1 MSSNRDFDREVTFEI
16 VEEIGVIATH
26 STGWKKELNLVSWN
40 GGQAKYDIRDWDPGH
55 SRMSRG
61 VTLKEQEMRQ
71 IVELLRRRRPH
82 RRDRAQEQGVMMD
95 TPMDPAE
102 SFAAVPAS
110 SVSDGQSQAVP
121 AANLQSQTVPVA
133 NLQSRETQ
141 QPGEESLQG
150 SMREMEELQEMSGSQ
165 QMPDP
170 QEMTASRET
179 DDDFF
184 VPEVQNLEA
193 AAEDGCSCCG

>member
-82 RRDRAQEQGVMMD
+82 RRDREQEQGVMVD

-102 SFAAVPAS
+102 SFAEAPAS
-110 SVSDGQSQAVP
+110 SVSDGQSQAVS
-121 AANLQSQTVPVA
+121 AANLQSQK
-133 NLQSRETQ
+133 TQ
-141 QPGEESLQG
+141 QPGEEPLQG
-150 SMREMEELQEMSGSQ
+150 SMRETEEPQEMPGSQ
-165 QMPDP
+165 QMPGS
-170 QEMTASRET
+170 QEMAASRET

-184 VPEVQNLEA
+184 VPEVQNLDA
-193 AAEDGCSCCG
+193 ATEGGCSCCG

>member
-121 AANLQSQTVPVA
+121 VANLQSQ
-133 NLQSRETQ
+133 ETQ
-141 QPGEESLQG
+141 QPGEEPLQG
-150 SMREMEELQEMSGSQ
+150 FMRETEEPQEMPGSQ
-165 QMPDP
+165 QMQGS
-170 QEMTASRET
+170 QEMVASRET

-184 VPEVQNLEA
+184 APEVQNLDA
-193 AAEDGCSCCG
+193 ATEGGCSCCG

>member
-82 RRDRAQEQGVMMD
+82 RRDREQEQGVMVD

-102 SFAAVPAS
+102 SFAEAPAS
-110 SVSDGQSQAVP
+110 SVAGGQSQAEP
-121 AANLQSQTVPVA
+121 AANLQSQ
-133 NLQSRETQ
+133 ETQ
-141 QPGEESLQG
+141 QPGEEPLQG
-150 SMREMEELQEMSGSQ
+150 SMREMEELQEMPGSQ

-170 QEMTASRET
+170 QEMAASRET

-184 VPEVQNLEA
+184 VPEVQNLDA
-193 AAEDGCSCCG
+193 ATEGGCSCCG

>member
-82 RRDRAQEQGVMMD
+82 RRDREPEQGV
-95 TPMDPAE
+95 MDPAE
-102 SFAAVPAS
+102 SFAEAPAS

-121 AANLQSQTVPVA
+121 AANLQSQ
-133 NLQSRETQ
+133 ETQ

-150 SMREMEELQEMSGSQ
+150 SMRETEEPQEMPGSQ
-165 QMPDP
+165 QMQGS
-170 QEMTASRET
+170 QEMAASRET

-184 VPEVQNLEA
+184 VPEVQNLDA
-193 AAEDGCSCCG
+193 ATEGGCSCCG

>member
-82 RRDRAQEQGVMMD
+82 RRDREPEQGVMVD

-102 SFAAVPAS
+102 SFAEAPAS
-110 SVSDGQSQAVP
+110 SVSDGQSQTVP
-121 AANLQSQTVPVA
+121 AANLQSQ
-133 NLQSRETQ
+133 ETQ
-141 QPGEESLQG
+141 QPGEDPLQG
-150 SMREMEELQEMSGSQ
+150 SMRETEEPQEMPGSQ
-165 QMPDP
+165 QMQNS
-170 QEMTASRET
+170 QEMAASRET

-184 VPEVQNLEA
+184 APEVQNLDA
-193 AAEDGCSCCG
+193 ATEGGCSCCG

>member
-82 RRDRAQEQGVMMD
+82 RRDREPEQGVMVD

-102 SFAAVPAS
+102 SFAEAPAS

-121 AANLQSQTVPVA
+121 EANLQSQ
-133 NLQSRETQ
+133 ETQ
-141 QPGEESLQG
+141 QLGEEPLQG
-150 SMREMEELQEMSGSQ
+150 SMRETEEPQEMPGSQ
-165 QMPDP
+165 QMQGS
-170 QEMTASRET
+170 QEMAASRET

-184 VPEVQNLEA
+184 APEVQNLDA
-193 AAEDGCSCCG
+193 ATEGGCSCCG

>member
-82 RRDRAQEQGVMMD
+82 RRDREQEQGVMVDM
-95 TPMDPAE
+95 PMESAE
-102 SFAAVPAS
+102 SFAEAPAASVPG
-110 SVSDGQSQAVP
+110 GQSQTAP
-121 AANLQSQTVPVA
+121 MANLQSQEAERPA
-133 NLQSRETQ
+133 
-141 QPGEESLQG
+141 EESLQG
-150 SMREMEELQEMSGSQ
+150 SMRETEEPQ
-165 QMPDP
+165 QMTEPQQIPEP
-170 QEMTASRET
+170 QETAASRET

-184 VPEVQNLEA
+184 VPEAQKLDA
-193 AAEDGCSCCG
+193 ATEGGCSCCV

>member
-82 RRDRAQEQGVMMD
+82 RRDREQEQGVMVD

-102 SFAAVPAS
+102 SFAEAPAS
-110 SVSDGQSQAVP
+110 SVSDGQSQAVS
-121 AANLQSQTVPVA
+121 AANLQSQ
-133 NLQSRETQ
+133 ETQ
-141 QPGEESLQG
+141 QPGEEPLQG
-150 SMREMEELQEMSGSQ
+150 SMRETEEPQEMPGSQ
-165 QMPDP
+165 QMQGS
-170 QEMTASRET
+170 QEMAASRET

-184 VPEVQNLEA
+184 VPEVQKLDA
-193 AAEDGCSCCG
+193 ATEGGCSCCG

>member
-71 IVELLRRRRPH
+71 IVELLRRRTH
-82 RRDRAQEQGVMMD
+82 SRRDREPEQGVMVD

-102 SFAAVPAS
+102 SFAEAPAS

-121 AANLQSQTVPVA
+121 AANLQSQ
-133 NLQSRETQ
+133 ETQ
-141 QPGEESLQG
+141 QPGEEPLQG
-150 SMREMEELQEMSGSQ
+150 SMRETEEPQEMPGSQ
-165 QMPDP
+165 QMPGS
-170 QEMTASRET
+170 QEMATSRET

-184 VPEVQNLEA
+184 VPEVQNLDA
-193 AAEDGCSCCG
+193 ATEGGCSCCG

>member
-82 RRDRAQEQGVMMD
+82 RRDREQEQGVMVD

-102 SFAAVPAS
+102 SFAEAPAS

-121 AANLQSQTVPVA
+121 AANLQSQ
-133 NLQSRETQ
+133 ETQ
-141 QPGEESLQG
+141 QPEEEPLQG
-150 SMREMEELQEMSGSQ
+150 SMRETEELQEMPGSQ

-170 QEMTASRET
+170 QEMAASRET

-184 VPEVQNLEA
+184 VPEVQNLDA
-193 AAEDGCSCCG
+193 ATEGGCSCYG

>member
-1 MSSNRDFDREVTFEI
+1 MNGNDTGREISFDI
-16 VEEIGVIATH
+16 VEEIGVLTTYT
-26 STGWKKELNLVSWN
+26 TGWSKELNLVSWN
-40 GGQAKYDIRDWDPGH
+40 GGQAKYDIRYWDPGH

-82 RRDRAQEQGVMMD
+82 RRNREQEQGVMVD

-102 SFAAVPAS
+102 SFAEAPAS

-121 AANLQSQTVPVA
+121 AANLQSQGAERPA
-133 NLQSRETQ
+133 
-141 QPGEESLQG
+141 EESLQG
-150 SMREMEELQEMSGSQ
+150 SMRETEEPQEMPGSQ
-165 QMPDP
+165 QMPEP
-170 QEMTASRET
+170 QETAASRET

-193 AAEDGCSCCG
+193 ATEGGCSCCG

>member
-82 RRDRAQEQGVMMD
+82 RRDREQEQGVMVD

-102 SFAAVPAS
+102 SFAEAPAS

-121 AANLQSQTVPVA
+121 EANQQSQ
-133 NLQSRETQ
+133 ETQ
-141 QPGEESLQG
+141 QPGEDPLQG
-150 SMREMEELQEMSGSQ
+150 SMRETEEPQEMPGSQ
-165 QMPDP
+165 QMPGS
-170 QEMTASRET
+170 QEMAASRET

-184 VPEVQNLEA
+184 VPEVQNLDA
-193 AAEDGCSCCG
+193 ATEGGCSCCG

>member
-82 RRDRAQEQGVMMD
+82 RRDREQEQGVMVDM
-95 TPMDPAE
+95 PMESTE
-102 SFAAVPAS
+102 SFAEAPAASVPG
-110 SVSDGQSQAVP
+110 GQSQTAP
-121 AANLQSQTVPVA
+121 MANLQSQEAERPA
-133 NLQSRETQ
+133 
-141 QPGEESLQG
+141 EESLQG
-150 SMREMEELQEMSGSQ
+150 SMQEPAEPQ
-165 QMPDP
+165 QIPEP
-170 QEMTASRET
+170 QETAASRET

-184 VPEVQNLEA
+184 VPEAQNLDA
-193 AAEDGCSCCG
+193 ATEGGCSCCV

>member
-82 RRDRAQEQGVMMD
+82 RRDREQEQGIMMD
-95 TPMDPAE
+95 TPMEPAE
-102 SFAAVPAS
+102 SFAEVPAS
-110 SVSDGQSQAVP
+110 SSAGEQSQAVP
-121 AANLQSQTVPVA
+121 AANLQSQ
-133 NLQSRETQ
+133 ETQ
-141 QPGEESLQG
+141 QLGEEPLQG
-150 SMREMEELQEMSGSQ
+150 SMRETEEPQEMPGSQ
-165 QMPDP
+165 QMQGS
-170 QEMTASRET
+170 QEMAASRET
-179 DDDFF
+179 EDDFF
-184 VPEVQNLEA
+184 VPEVQNLDDATEG
-193 AAEDGCSCCG
+193 GCSCCG

>member
-82 RRDRAQEQGVMMD
+82 RRDREQEQGVM
-95 TPMDPAE
+95 
-102 SFAAVPAS
+102 
-110 SVSDGQSQAVP
+110 P
-121 AANLQSQTVPVA
+121 AANLQSQ
-133 NLQSRETQ
+133 ETQ
-141 QPGEESLQG
+141 QPGEEPLQE
-150 SMREMEELQEMSGSQ
+150 SMRETEEPREMPGSQ
-165 QMPDP
+165 QMQGS
-170 QEMTASRET
+170 QEMAASRET

-184 VPEVQNLEA
+184 APEVQNLDA
-193 AAEDGCSCCG
+193 ATEGGCSCCG

>member
-82 RRDRAQEQGVMMD
+82 RRDREQEQGVMVD

-102 SFAAVPAS
+102 SFAEAPAS

-121 AANLQSQTVPVA
+121 VANLQSQ
-133 NLQSRETQ
+133 ETQ

-150 SMREMEELQEMSGSQ
+150 SMRETEEPQELPGSQ
-165 QMPDP
+165 QMQGS
-170 QEMTASRET
+170 QEMAASRET

-184 VPEVQNLEA
+184 VPEVQNLDA
-193 AAEDGCSCCG
+193 ATEGGCSCCG

>member
-82 RRDRAQEQGVMMD
+82 RRDREQEQGVMVD

-102 SFAAVPAS
+102 SFAEAPAS
-110 SVSDGQSQAVP
+110 SVAGGQSQAEP
-121 AANLQSQTVPVA
+121 AANLQSQ
-133 NLQSRETQ
+133 ETQ

-150 SMREMEELQEMSGSQ
+150 FMRETEEPQEMPGSQ
-165 QMPDP
+165 QMQGS
-170 QEMTASRET
+170 QEIAVSRET

-184 VPEVQNLEA
+184 VPEVQNLDA
-193 AAEDGCSCCG
+193 ATEGGCSCCG